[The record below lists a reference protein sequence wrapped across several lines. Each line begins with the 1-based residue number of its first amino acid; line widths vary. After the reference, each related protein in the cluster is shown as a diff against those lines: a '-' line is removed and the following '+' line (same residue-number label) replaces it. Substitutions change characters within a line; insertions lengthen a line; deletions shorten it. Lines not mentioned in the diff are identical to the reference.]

1 MGRKASENNIDW
13 GSMGQETFDRAVSAL
28 LHRIH
33 EGAEDPHSPSDRGGD
48 GGIDFIAE
56 YSDEAAAR
64 GEGYPFRDGHGAC
77 KVIYQYKYFPD
88 GLTANRTRKKQVL
101 DSLKTAAQHEPD
113 YWVLVIPG
121 DIKDGVRAEI
131 ARRGTTLGVQVKFW
145 DRSRLD
151 SEFIKETDLLNYYAE
166 RDDYLLRRVEAYNLE
181 KAVLTT
187 SQDLVERAAA
197 LGRSGEDFD
206 PHWRLA
212 TYTSGASVV
221 GWLEA
226 KHPNAAKV
234 SPITLKP
241 VVDMGR
247 LDATT
252 REAFD
257 HVIGWGE
264 SGHVTI
270 PGNALSKFEV
280 QGPAW
285 LQRTDLPDEVTIIQE
300 SIERSLPCTLTCED
314 ATGARTGSFDATLT
328 DPAAGPLG
336 LRFTVD
342 LGSGLSIRIS
352 HPSGGVP
359 TATVS
364 TNFGGSRPSGV
375 AEACATFGQVLAA
388 DRVNLSVSGEPFAVF
403 GMDPNQPRDDSIALL
418 GEAAHDLNVL
428 QEAANTRFP
437 FPEELTLFD
446 IAVMRAYR
454 LAVEGAC
461 ARLPLFSTRCV
472 ITRDLTE
479 GDMALL
485 TGGCQMMVVQ
495 QEGTTVTLDG
505 HDLYLAYPTTY
516 LLPEAHVPDLTSRG
530 GAFGGGER
538 EVIVKSQGQEPFRI
552 FMPGRYQADQQDR
565 VVLTNWNLPGVDEL
579 GS

>member
-13 GSMGQETFDRAVSAL
+13 ASMGQETFDRAVSAL
-28 LHRIH
+28 LHRVH
-33 EGAEDPHSPSDRGGD
+33 EAAEDPHSPNDRGGD

-64 GEGYPFRDGHGAC
+64 HAGYPFLDGRDAC

-101 DSLKTAAQHEPD
+101 DSLNAAARREPD

-131 ARRGTTLGVQVKFW
+131 ARRGTTLGVRVKFW

-151 SEFIKETDLLNYYAE
+151 TEFIKEADLLNHYAE
-166 RDDYLLRRVEAYNLE
+166 RDDYLLRRVEAYKVE
-181 KAVLTT
+181 KAVVTT
-187 SQDLVERAAA
+187 SQDLVERAAE
-197 LGRSGEDFD
+197 LGRSGEDLD

-212 TYTSGASVV
+212 TYTSGSSAF

-234 SPITLKP
+234 SPITLNP
-241 VVDMGR
+241 VIDMGR
-247 LDATT
+247 LDDAT
-252 REAFD
+252 RADFD
-257 HVIGWGE
+257 HVLGWGE
-264 SGHVTI
+264 SGRVTI
-270 PGNALSKFEV
+270 PGSALSKFEV
-280 QGPAW
+280 QGPDW
-285 LQRTDLPDEVTIIQE
+285 LQWSDLPDELTIIQE
-300 SIERSLPCTLTCED
+300 NVERRLPCSLTCED
-314 ATGARTGSFDATLT
+314 ATGARMGSFAATLT
-328 DPAAGPLG
+328 NPAAGPLG
-336 LRFTVD
+336 LRFTID
-342 LGSGLSIRIS
+342 LGSGLTIRIS
-352 HPSGGVP
+352 HASGGDP

-364 TNFGGSRPSGV
+364 TDFGGNRPSGV
-375 AEACATFGQVLAA
+375 AEVCATFAQVLAA
-388 DRVNLSVSGEPFAVF
+388 DRVTLSISGQPFVLF
-403 GMDPNQPRDDSIALL
+403 SMNPEQSRDDSIALL

-437 FPEELTLFD
+437 FPDGLTMLD

-472 ITRDLTE
+472 ITRELTE

-485 TGGCQMMVVQ
+485 TGGCRMMVVQ
-495 QEGTTVTLDG
+495 QEGVTVTIDG
-505 HDLYLAYPTTY
+505 HDLHLPYATTY
-516 LLPEAHVPDLTSRG
+516 LLPEAHVPDLTPRG
-530 GAFGGGER
+530 NVFGGGER

-552 FMPGRYQADQQDR
+552 FMPGRYQADEQDG
-565 VVLTNWNLPGVDEL
+565 VVLTDWNLPGVHEL